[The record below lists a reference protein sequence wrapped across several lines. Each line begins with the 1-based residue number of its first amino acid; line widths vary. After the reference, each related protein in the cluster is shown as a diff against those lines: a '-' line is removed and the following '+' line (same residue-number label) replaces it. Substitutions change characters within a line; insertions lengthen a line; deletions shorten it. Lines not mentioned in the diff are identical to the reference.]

1 MTQATVH
8 TPYPRSRSHRNQLN
22 VDLPDALLDALKVH
36 ATTRKAT
43 IKDTV
48 ADLIR
53 DATGANCRRHR
64 DGIADRYLRSL
75 VEETEDIVREIQAQD
90 DDLQHRPM
98 WDYGLAMRFHRG
110 AIELLDGENKLR
122 DREYEISVGEHV
134 SISDIAASFRNEP
147 WAVNLLAVI
156 EMYEGLDHPG
166 TIEPALRW
174 ATQQLRDSLKRAA
187 LRRLAGEPEVAV
199 PQRADKSDHI
209 DVDDICF

>member
-1 MTQATVH
+1 MTHATVH
-8 TPYPRSRSHRNQLN
+8 TLYPRGCNIHRNQLT
-22 VDLPDALLDALKVH
+22 VDLPEHLIKALEAH
-36 ATTRKAT
+36 ATARNAT

-48 ADLIR
+48 ADLIH
-53 DATGANCRRHR
+53 DTTGANCRRYG

-98 WDYGLAMRFHRG
+98 WEYGLAMRFHRG

-122 DREYEISVGEHV
+122 DREYEISVGEYV

-156 EMYEGLDHPG
+156 EMYEGLRHSSKML
-166 TIEPALRW
+166 PALHW
-174 ATQQLRDSLKRAA
+174 AKQQLQDSLQRAA
-187 LRRLAGEPEVAV
+187 LRRLAGEPKVAAS
-199 PQRADKSDHI
+199 PRANT
-209 DVDDICF
+209 DVDEIVF

>member
-1 MTQATVH
+1 
-8 TPYPRSRSHRNQLN
+8 
-22 VDLPDALLDALKVH
+22 
-36 ATTRKAT
+36 
-43 IKDTV
+43 
-48 ADLIR
+48 
-53 DATGANCRRHR
+53 
-64 DGIADRYLRSL
+64 
-75 VEETEDIVREIQAQD
+75 
-90 DDLQHRPM
+90 M
-98 WDYGLAMRFHRG
+98 WEYGLAMRFHRG

-122 DREYEISVGEHV
+122 DREYEISVGEYV